1 MAVVQISKIQIRRG
15 KKNTGT
21 GLPQLASGELAW
33 AVDAQELYIG
43 NGSVGEGSPAVGN
56 TKVLTEKD
64 SILDLLE
71 QYQYKASSTIQTG
84 VIVPVKR
91 TVLAKLDEGAVNAA
105 SFGISGTDVSADQTA
120 AIQNALYSLYL
131 PIESQPANRVTL
143 EFDPGVYKITGT
155 IYVPSNVRIVGSG
168 RDRTVFNFVKGGINS
183 GTQLTLAGT
192 SIQGAGAYTNIPVVT
207 VAGTGAGAIVSV
219 AKTGAL
225 TEYTNAN
232 TTVTIVSSGSGYGAG
247 DIIKVPGSAIGG
259 SNGTNDLTITLTA
272 KTGVNSTFDTAVMF
286 EFINDLSTRTLKS
299 SSTSNGSI
307 NQPKNILITD
317 VGFIT
322 NRSDIHVFNFRNVRD
337 SEFKNLSM
345 LGTWVNGSTLTSSAI
360 DMFATSFVLSCQ
372 KNKFNNINIEG
383 FTYAISANSPIINN
397 IFDELYLKNLHRGFS
412 FGVGSGSLS
421 PRKNT
426 ISNSVFEN
434 VSGHGILV
442 DNGFGNRSRGNTF
455 INVGNDGGGFSNNQ
469 VSIIKFTS
477 SGNSSIQDNFDR
489 SLDLISG
496 NYEYKFIQEI
506 EGVAFRNELEPS
518 EIILN
523 NTSNIEK
530 AFRFPVANA
539 SGFEINYVFT
549 STTVGFKQTRR
560 GTMHITVDKIN
571 DNFQLVD
578 DYEFLGT
585 TGQDSLL
592 EFSAAIENIGGVSSI
607 VVYYINNTG
616 SQNTFTYTYSALS

>member
-15 KKNTGT
+15 KKNSGT

-43 NGSVGEGSPAVGN
+43 NGAVGEGSPAVGN

-64 SILDLLE
+64 NILDLLE
-71 QYQYKASSTIQTG
+71 QYQYKTSSTIQTG

-105 SFGISGTDVSADQTA
+105 SFGISATGDQTA
-120 AIQNALYSLYL
+120 SIQNALYSLYL
-131 PIESQPANRVTL
+131 PTESQSTNRVNL
-143 EFDPGVYKITGT
+143 EFDPGTYNITGT

-168 RDRTVFNFVKGGINS
+168 SDRTVFNFVKGGVNL
-183 GTQLTLAGT
+183 GTQLTFAGT
-192 SIQGAGAYTNIPVVT
+192 SIQGAGSYTNISTVT
-207 VAGTGAGAIVSV
+207 VEGTGSGAVVSV

-225 TEYTNAN
+225 TEYTNNN
-232 TTVTIVSSGSGYGAG
+232 TTITIVSSGSGYSTG
-247 DIIKVPGSAIGG
+247 DIIKVPGSAVGG
-259 SNGTNDLTITLTA
+259 SNGANDLTITLTA
-272 KTGVNSTFDTAVMF
+272 KIGVNATFDTAVMF
-286 EFINDLSTRTLKS
+286 EFINDLSTRVLKNT
-299 SSTSNGSI
+299 STTNGSI

-317 VGFIT
+317 VGFKT

-345 LGTWVNGSTLTSSAI
+345 LGTWTNGSLLISSAI

-383 FTYAISANSPIINN
+383 FTYAISANSPVINN
-397 IFDELYLKNLHRGFS
+397 IFDELYLKNLHQGIR

-434 VSGHGILV
+434 VSGHGILI

-455 INVGNDGGGFSNNQ
+455 INVGNDGGGFVNNQ

-477 SGNSSIQDNFDR
+477 SGNSSVQDNFDR
-489 SLDLISG
+489 SLDLIGG

-506 EGVAFRNELEPS
+506 EGVAFRNELEPT
-518 EIILN
+518 EINLR
-523 NTSNIEK
+523 NTSTLEK

-560 GTMHITVDKIN
+560 GTMHITVDKVN

-578 DYEFLGT
+578 DYEYLGT

-592 EFSAAIENIGGVSSI
+592 EFSAGIENIGGVSSV

-616 SQNTFTYTYSALS
+616 SQNTFTYRYSALS